1 MKEDR
6 SVCLEDLTND
16 PIAQESEVAV
26 SLGIH
31 SVAGTPLRY
40 EGKVIGAITVGSTT
54 AKYIDAKDRLLIGY
68 MANQITLAIIK
79 AQLYKE
85 EKEARLKLSALE
97 NVSEAGLTTL
107 SIDGML
113 NEIAQRIASNMNV
126 DWSGIIL
133 FEDKHGM
140 MIAERTSNGCSSM
153 KGKSM
158 SNGCEVI
165 SDILAK
171 GKTRVLKKN
180 SLSEVKRHVN
190 ESEIKSIAIV
200 PINLRQDRAC
210 TVAIGKKARG
220 SFTDKELQLLEL
232 LSSRAAFALENAMLF
247 SRLEQS
253 YLDTI
258 ESLVKAIEAK
268 DKYTRGHSEQVATLA
283 REIALVMGLDRDR
296 AERIYTA
303 GLLHDVGKIGISSGV
318 LCKPSIL
325 SPEEYDEIKL
335 HPIKGY
341 EILKPI
347 RSFADLAEIVLQHH
361 ERFDGSGYPRG
372 LRGNDI
378 FLEARILAIADAYQ
392 AMISSRPY
400 RKGLP
405 IDQAILEIRKGAGGQ
420 FDPEIANIFINML
433 EQEQQQSPRP
443 SKPRNIPSDS
453 IARR

>member
-1 MKEDR
+1 M
-6 SVCLEDLTND
+6 
-16 PIAQESEVAV
+16 

-54 AKYIDAKDRLLIGY
+54 AKYIDTKDRLLIGY
-68 MANQITLAIIK
+68 MANQITLAIVK

-97 NVSEAGLTTL
+97 NISEAGLTML

-113 NEIAQRIASNMNV
+113 NEISRRIASNMNM

-133 FEDKHGM
+133 FGDKHGM
-140 MIAERTSNGCSSM
+140 MIAEHTSIGCSSM

-158 SNGCEVI
+158 VNGCEVI
-165 SDILAK
+165 NDIIEN
-171 GKTRVLKKN
+171 GKTQVLKKS
-180 SLSEVKRHVN
+180 SLSEIKRHVN
-190 ESEIKSIAIV
+190 ESEIKAIAIV

-210 TVAIGKKARG
+210 TVAIGKKTRG

-232 LSSRAAFALENAMLF
+232 LSSRASFALENAMLF
-247 SRLEQS
+247 NKLEQS

-283 REIALVMGLDRDR
+283 REMALVMGLDRDR

-318 LCKPSIL
+318 LSKPSIL
-325 SPEEYDEIKL
+325 SPEEYNEIKL

-347 RSFADLAEIVLQHH
+347 RSFIDLAEIVLQHH

-372 LRGNDI
+372 IQGNEI
-378 FLEARILAIADAYQ
+378 FLEARILAVADAYQ
-392 AMISSRPY
+392 AMTSSRPY

-405 IDQAILEIRKGAGGQ
+405 SDQALQEIRKGAGGQ
-420 FDPEIANIFINML
+420 FDPEIAALFINML
-433 EQEQQQSPRP
+433 EQEQKKSSRP
-443 SKPRNIPSDS
+443 SKPGKIPSDS
-453 IARR
+453 MARR

>member
-1 MKEDR
+1 M
-6 SVCLEDLTND
+6 
-16 PIAQESEVAV
+16 
-26 SLGIH
+26 
-31 SVAGTPLRY
+31 RY

-68 MANQITLAIIK
+68 MANQVALAIIK

-97 NVSEAGLTTL
+97 NISEAGLTTL

-126 DWSGIIL
+126 GWSGIIL

-165 SDILAK
+165 YDILVK

-180 SLSEVKRHVN
+180 SLNDVKQHI

-210 TVAIGKKARG
+210 TVAIGKKTAG
-220 SFTDKELQLLEL
+220 SFTDKEIQLLEL
-232 LSSRAAFALENAMLF
+232 LSSRAAFALENAILF
-247 SRLEQS
+247 NRLEQS

-283 REIALVMGLDRDR
+283 QEIALVMGLDKDR

-318 LCKPSIL
+318 LCKPSTL

-341 EILKPI
+341 EILRPI
-347 RSFADLAEIVLQHH
+347 RSFNDLAEIVLQHH

-372 LRGNDI
+372 MHGHDI
-378 FLEARILAIADAYQ
+378 FFEARVLAVADAYQ

-405 IDQAILEIRKGAGGQ
+405 IEQAILEIRKGAGGQ
-420 FDPEIANIFINML
+420 FDPEIAKIFIGML
-433 EQEQQQSPRP
+433 KQEQKSSRS
-443 SKPRNIPSDS
+443 SKPKNIPSDS
-453 IARR
+453 TVRS